1 MPEAEGLNWPQ
12 LMRLG
17 LGVLRLTPAAFW
29 EMTPGELRRAL
40 EGAGV
45 LPFGAAA
52 PLSREGL
59 EQLMA
64 AFPDKE
70 V

>member
-1 MPEAEGLNWPQ
+1 
-12 LMRLG
+12 MRLG
-17 LGVLRLTPAAFW
+17 LGALRLAPTAFW
-29 EMTPGELRRAL
+29 EMTPCELRRAL
-40 EGAGV
+40 EGAGI
-45 LPFGAAA
+45 LPIGSAA
-52 PLSREGL
+52 PLSRDGL